1 MKTKSNTIELSSAE
15 ETSKYG
21 QELSEG
27 ISQGGLICLYGEL
40 GSGKTTLTKGIAA
53 GLGIDAFSVK
63 SPTYT
68 YIRKCKLE
76 NNDFYHIDLYRLNG
90 VDELIINEINEI
102 ISNQNNIVVI
112 EWAERLKGQLNKTGL
127 EIHLEYAGEN
137 TRKIKV
143 NE

>member
-68 YIRKCKLE
+68 YIRKYKLE